1 MGRRARDAVVTR
13 RADLAAL
20 RRPPQGAAVAVGT
33 FDGVHLGHRALLS
46 ATIAQAH
53 RRGLAPLALTWD
65 RHPASTLRPQQAPPL
80 LTSIA
85 RKLELLREQELDQ
98 VAVLAFDEDLASW
111 PPERFASDVL
121 AEALGAKLVM
131 VGQNWRFGR
140 GAAGNVDTLTRLG
153 AELGFEA
160 RAVQLE
166 RPENDLVVSS
176 TRIRA
181 ALRDGDVGGVRLL
194 LGRPFDFDG
203 TVVHGDGRGAL
214 LGYPTANL
222 EVDAALARPQK
233 GIYAGRARVGDDV
246 YLAALSVGVNPTF
259 VTGDAPPPVRIE
271 AYLLDFSG
279 DLYGRRLRIELI
291 ARLRDELSFDST
303 AALVDQMG
311 RDVTATRAV
320 TG

>member
-1 MGRRARDAVVTR
+1 MTM
-13 RADLAAL
+13 RADLAGL
-20 RRPPQGAAVAVGT
+20 KRPPQGAAVAVGT

-46 ATIAQAH
+46 ATLAQAH
-53 RRGLAPLALTWD
+53 RRSLAPLALTWD

-85 RKLELLREQELDQ
+85 RKIELLRERDLDH

-121 AEALGAKLVM
+121 AGALGAKLVM

-140 GAAGNVDTLTRLG
+140 RAAGNVDTLARLG
-153 AELGFEA
+153 ADLGFEA
-160 RAVQLE
+160 HAVQLE
-166 RPENDLVVSS
+166 RPETGGGVVSS

-181 ALRDGDVGGVRLL
+181 ALQDGDVEGARLL

-222 EVDAALARPQK
+222 EVDAALVRPQK
-233 GIYAGRARVGDDV
+233 GIYAGRAMVDGDV
-246 YLAALSVGVNPTF
+246 YPAALSIGVNPTF
-259 VTGDAPPPVRIE
+259 VADDARPPIRIE

-279 DLYGRRLRIELI
+279 DLYGRRLRIELH

-303 AALVDQMG
+303 AALVEQMA
-311 RDVTATRAV
+311 RDVAATRAV

>member
-1 MGRRARDAVVTR
+1 MTTR
-13 RADLAAL
+13 PDLAGL
-20 RRPPQGAAVAVGT
+20 KRPPQGSAVAVGT

-46 ATIAQAH
+46 ATIAEA
-53 RRGLAPLALTWD
+53 RKRGLAPLALTWD

-80 LTSIA
+80 ITSIA
-85 RKLELLREQELDQ
+85 RKLELLREQGLDH

-140 GAAGNVDTLTRLG
+140 RAAGNIDTLARLG

-160 RAVQLE
+160 HAVALE
-166 RPENDLVVSS
+166 RPEDGLVVSS
-176 TRIRA
+176 TSIRV
-181 ALRDGDVGGVRLL
+181 ALQGGDVERARLL
-194 LGRPFDFDG
+194 LVRPFDFDG

-222 EVDAALARPQK
+222 EVEEVLIRPQK
-233 GIYAGRARVGDDV
+233 GIYAGRALVDGDV
-246 YLAALSVGVNPTF
+246 YPAAVSIGVNPTF
-259 VTGDAPPPVRIE
+259 VSADARPPIRIE
-271 AYLLDFSG
+271 AFLLDFTG
-279 DLYGRRLRIELI
+279 DLYGRGLRIELH

-303 AALVDQMG
+303 AALVEQMG
-311 RDVTATRAV
+311 RDVAATRAV

>member
-1 MGRRARDAVVTR
+1 MTM
-13 RADLAAL
+13 RADLAGL
-20 RRPPQGAAVAVGT
+20 KRPPQGAAVAVGT
-33 FDGVHLGHRALLS
+33 FDGVHLGHRALLG
-46 ATIAQAH
+46 ATIAEA
-53 RRGLAPLALTWD
+53 RNRGLAPLALTWD

-80 LTSIA
+80 ITSIV
-85 RKLELLREQELDQ
+85 RKLQLLREQGLDH
-98 VAVLAFDEDLASW
+98 AVLAFDADLASW

-140 GAAGNVDTLTRLG
+140 RAAGNIDTLARLG

-160 RAVQLE
+160 HAVQLE
-166 RPENDLVVSS
+166 RPEDDLVVSS

-181 ALRDGDVGGVRLL
+181 ALADGDVGRARLL

-222 EVDAALARPQK
+222 EVDQALVRPRK
-233 GIYAGRARVGDDV
+233 GIYAGRAVIDGDV
-246 YLAALSVGVNPTF
+246 HPAALSIGINPTF
-259 VTGDAPPPVRIE
+259 VTDDARPPIRIE
-271 AYLLDFSG
+271 AYLIDFSG
-279 DLYGRRLRIELI
+279 DLYGRRLRIELLQ
-291 ARLRDELSFDST
+291 RLRDELSFDST
-303 AALVDQMG
+303 AALVEQMG
-311 RDVTATRAV
+311 RDVAATRAV

>member
-1 MGRRARDAVVTR
+1 MAAEARKRAAE
-13 RADLAAL
+13 ASKMAAA
-20 RRPPQGAAVAVGT
+20 PVAKARS
-33 FDGVHLGHRALLS
+33 L
-46 ATIAQAH
+46 
-53 RRGLAPLALTWD
+53 GLAPLALTWD
-65 RHPASTLRPQQAPPL
+65 RHPASTLRPHQAPPL
-80 LTSIA
+80 ITSFE
-85 RKLELLREQELDQ
+85 RKLELLGEQGLDQ

-121 AEALGAKLVM
+121 AEGLGAKLVM

-140 GAAGNVDTLTRLG
+140 RAAGNVDTLVRLG
-153 AELGFEA
+153 ADLGFEA

-166 RPENDLVVSS
+166 RPETGGVVSS

-181 ALRDGDVGGVRLL
+181 ALRDGDVEDARLL

-222 EVDAALARPQK
+222 EVDAALVRPQK
-233 GIYAGRARVGDDV
+233 GIYAGRAMVDGDV
-246 YLAALSVGVNPTF
+246 YPAALSIGVNPTF
-259 VTGDAPPPVRIE
+259 VADDARPPIRIE

-279 DLYGRRLRIELI
+279 DLYGCRLRIELH

-303 AALVDQMG
+303 AALVEQMG
-311 RDVTATRAV
+311 RDVAATRAV

>member
-1 MGRRARDAVVTR
+1 MT
-13 RADLAAL
+13 RADLAGL
-20 RRPPQGAAVAVGT
+20 KRPPQGAAVAVGT

-46 ATIAQAH
+46 ATLAQAH
-53 RRGLAPLALTWD
+53 RRSLAPLALTWD

-85 RKLELLREQELDQ
+85 RKLELLREQDLDQ

-121 AEALGAKLVM
+121 AGALGAKLVM

-140 GAAGNVDTLTRLG
+140 RAAGNVDTLARLG
-153 AELGFEA
+153 ADLGFEA

-166 RPENDLVVSS
+166 RPETGGVVSS

-181 ALRDGDVGGVRLL
+181 ALRDGDVEDARLL

-222 EVDAALARPQK
+222 EVDAVLVRPQK
-233 GIYAGRARVGDDV
+233 GIYAGRALVDGDAHS
-246 YLAALSVGVNPTF
+246 AALSIGVNPTF
-259 VTGDAPPPVRIE
+259 VADDARPPIRIE

-279 DLYGRRLRIELI
+279 DLYGRRLRIELLQ
-291 ARLRDELSFDST
+291 RLRDELSFEST
-303 AALVDQMG
+303 SALVEQMA
-311 RDVTATRAV
+311 RDVAATRAV

>member
-1 MGRRARDAVVTR
+1 KRT
-13 RADLAAL
+13 DLAAL
-20 RRPPQGAAVAVGT
+20 KRPPQGAAVAVGK

-46 ATIAQAH
+46 ATLAQAH
-53 RRGLAPLALTWD
+53 RRSLAPLALTWD

-85 RKLELLREQELDQ
+85 RKLELLREQDLDQ

-121 AEALGAKLVM
+121 AGALGAKLVM

-140 GAAGNVDTLTRLG
+140 RAAGNVDTLARLG
-153 AELGFEA
+153 ADLGFEA

-166 RPENDLVVSS
+166 RPETGGVVSS

-181 ALRDGDVGGVRLL
+181 ALRDGDVEDARLL

-222 EVDAALARPQK
+222 EVDAVLVRPQK
-233 GIYAGRARVGDDV
+233 GIYAGRALVDGDAHS
-246 YLAALSVGVNPTF
+246 AALSIGVNPTF
-259 VTGDAPPPVRIE
+259 VADDARPPIRIE

-279 DLYGRRLRIELI
+279 DLYGRRLRIELLQ
-291 ARLRDELSFDST
+291 RLRDELSFEST
-303 AALVDQMG
+303 SALVEQMA
-311 RDVTATRAV
+311 RDVAATRAV

>member
-1 MGRRARDAVVTR
+1 MTI
-13 RADLAAL
+13 RADLAGL
-20 RRPPQGAAVAVGT
+20 KRPPQGAAVAVGT
-33 FDGVHLGHRALLS
+33 FDGVHLGHRALLG
-46 ATIAQAH
+46 ATVAEA
-53 RRGLAPLALTWD
+53 RRLGLAPLALTWD

-80 LTSIA
+80 ITSFE
-85 RKLELLREQELDQ
+85 RKLELLGEQGLDQ
-98 VAVLAFDEDLASW
+98 VAVLAFDKDLASW

-140 GAAGNVDTLTRLG
+140 RAAGNIDTLARLG

-166 RPENDLVVSS
+166 RPEDDLVVSS

-181 ALRDGDVGGVRLL
+181 ALVDGDVERARLL
-194 LGRPFDFDG
+194 LARPFDFDG

-222 EVDAALARPQK
+222 EVDAALVRPEK
-233 GIYAGRARVGDDV
+233 GIYAGRALIDGDV
-246 YLAALSVGVNPTF
+246 YPAALSIGVNPTF
-259 VTGDAPPPVRIE
+259 VTDDRPPVRIE

-279 DLYGRRLRIELI
+279 DLYGRKLRIELH

-303 AALVDQMG
+303 AALVEQMA
-311 RDVTATRAV
+311 RDVAATRSLAR
-320 TG
+320 